1 MVKKSIMLIQ
11 VMIAGNEIILQ
22 KCFVMCYINNA
33 HLCGVPNVL
42 MTFSEYYMDKQCVQ
56 SRVSMFDSKGILKC
70 KYLTEHFLK
79 SHELLQIKGAVEIF
93 NS

>member
-42 MTFSEYYMDKQCVQ
+42 MTFSEYWI
-56 SRVSMFDSKGILKC
+56 G
-70 KYLTEHFLK
+70 
-79 SHELLQIKGAVEIF
+79 
-93 NS
+93 